1 MLSWDLRDNSN
12 HVGTQIATDDIAA
25 ERQRQATRPVEP
37 PFAEVNDLLE
47 SLRSVGEL
55 AFVDQQ
61 PCVDDP
67 VHHRLLNLIEGNH
80 LKSNDGS

>member
-1 MLSWDLRDNSN
+1 
-12 HVGTQIATDDIAA
+12 
-25 ERQRQATRPVEP
+25 
-37 PFAEVNDLLE
+37 
-47 SLRSVGEL
+47 
-55 AFVDQQ
+55 VDQQ